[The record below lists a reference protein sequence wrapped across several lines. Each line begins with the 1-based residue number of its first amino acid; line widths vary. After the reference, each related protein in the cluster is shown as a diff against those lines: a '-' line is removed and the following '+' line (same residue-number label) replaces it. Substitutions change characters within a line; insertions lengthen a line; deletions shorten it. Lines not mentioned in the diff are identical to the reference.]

1 MNIFKKLLKTTSNYK
16 MSFINKNIS
25 YSQTSMVKN
34 KLLKPLLAKF
44 NNFLENKKDVF
55 LFEEYQCIIPNNNK
69 KFYCFIIKKNQLEDT
84 KENYNILYFFSE
96 YNNNE
101 FVDFFIETEFLFNEN
116 ILLEGYLYD
125 YPNNTSFLATD
136 ILIKNEEII
145 NTDYLFRYT
154 LLNELFYPINLNLK
168 MINNNITIG
177 VHSLFNNENKN
188 MIDIF
193 KNNFIYKNEIC
204 CVEIINNFN
213 KKRYID
219 DSNIK
224 LQNENKII
232 EKTNYTDVYN
242 VFNLQTKES
251 EGILYVKGIKESV
264 ELKVLFKNN
273 DNQIVTTMCEFNNKF
288 NKWQPILV

>member
-1 MNIFKKLLKTTSNYK
+1 

-25 YSQTSMVKN
+25 YSQTSMVKT
-34 KLLKPLLAKF
+34 KLLKPLLTKF
-44 NNFLENKKDVF
+44 NSFLENKKDTF
-55 LFEEYQCIIPNNNK
+55 LFEEHQCIIPNNNK

-96 YNNNE
+96 YNNNNE

-145 NTDYLFRYT
+145 NADYLFRYT
-154 LLNELFYPINLNLK
+154 LLNELIYPINLNLK
-168 MINNNITIG
+168 KINNNITIG

-204 CVEIINNFN
+204 CVEIVNNFN

-219 DSNIK
+219 DSNIE

-242 VFNLQTKES
+242 VFNLQTKEA
-251 EGILYVKGIKESV
+251 EGILYVKGIKESA